1 MGMRG
6 QVAPGTAAGRL
17 RTVFLAAMLVV
28 WCLLVA
34 EVALTYRAPGGGSPW
49 PVRWFIFGVGAAA
62 AAGIAGL
69 AALLRR
75 RIRTLAAR
83 PLPERG
89 VNGWLARQPGW
100 RLALLYWVC
109 YAVTADGAVIGVSL
123 DLHASLPVIPVVGV
137 LYTSA
142 IPAVAQAAMTR
153 AISRRRGARLAAA
166 GPGQDADGRP

>member
-1 MGMRG
+1 MRG

-17 RTVFLAAMLVV
+17 RTALLAAALAA

-34 EVALTYRAPGGGSPW
+34 AVALTYRTLGGGSPW
-49 PVRWFIFGVGAAA
+49 PVRWVILGVGAAA

-75 RIRTLAAR
+75 RIRTRAAR
-83 PLPERG
+83 PLPGHG

-109 YAVTADGAVIGVSL
+109 YAVATGSGTVGAALYLHRGSLVTALLGALYISVIL
-123 DLHASLPVIPVVGV
+123 AVG
-137 LYTSA
+137 
-142 IPAVAQAAMTR
+142 QAGMTR
-153 AISRRRGARLAAA
+153 AISRRRNA
-166 GPGQDADGRP
+166 G